1 MSRDPPYIEA
11 RVRPDGGIGG
21 MSYKERAESCP
32 LRIATDRNAR
42 EIEKLKEDYREIK
55 SAHHELQEKLLAA
68 VGGFTRELEKL
79 RLEVTPFI
87 HTAMTA
93 RTWTDR
99 VGPCSCSSRTRWMTK
114 HGSVW
119 TQP

>member
-99 VGPCSCSSRTRWMTK
+99 VLWALVSAALTTAVVFVGGK
-114 HGSVW
+114 L
-119 TQP
+119 

>member
-1 MSRDPPYIEA
+1 
-11 RVRPDGGIGG
+11 
-21 MSYKERAESCP
+21 
-32 LRIATDRNAR
+32 
-42 EIEKLKEDYREIK
+42 
-55 SAHHELQEKLLAA
+55 LLAA

-99 VGPCSCSSRTRWMTK
+99 VLWALVSAALTTAVVFVGGK
-114 HGSVW
+114 L
-119 TQP
+119 